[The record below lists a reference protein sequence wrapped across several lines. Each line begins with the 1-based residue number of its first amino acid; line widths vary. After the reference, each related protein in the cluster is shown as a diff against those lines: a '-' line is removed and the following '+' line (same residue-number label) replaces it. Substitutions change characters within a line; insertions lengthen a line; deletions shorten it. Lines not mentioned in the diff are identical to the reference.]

1 MQRKIERVLNEIRPY
16 LASHGGAVE
25 FISYKDKIV
34 TLKMLGQCSGCTLS
48 SITLKNGI
56 EEILKSEFEEIKEVK
71 AIE

>member
-16 LASHGGAVE
+16 LALHGSAVE